1 MKKLKLTI
9 ALLAGI
15 ALAGLTT
22 TAFAADKAKE
32 TTITGT
38 ALCAKCALHTA
49 DKCQTVL
56 KATVDGKE
64 VIYTLTGKAAKA
76 FHKDICAKADGEKVT
91 VTGTVKEKDG
101 KQTIAATK
109 IEEVK

>member
-1 MKKLKLTI
+1 MKTLKFTI
-9 ALLAGI
+9 AMLASL

-22 TAFAADKAKE
+22 TAFAADKE
-32 TTITGT
+32 TIITGT

-49 DKCQTVL
+49 DKCATVV

-64 VIYTLTGKAAKA
+64 ATYYLTGKEAKA
-76 FHKDICAKADGEKVT
+76 FHEKICSKAEGEKVT

-101 KQTIAATK
+101 KEMLHATK
-109 IEEVK
+109 IEEVKS